1 MDWNDVRYFL
11 AVVRTGS
18 LTGASEQLRVS
29 QSTISRRI
37 DALESR
43 LSVTLFARHQTG
55 YFVTD
60 EGQSLVSHAEA
71 VEAAALGLESF
82 SAGTSRN
89 VMGTVRLTTAENLA
103 SHIIIPALP
112 HFREMHPDVRL
123 EIVTG
128 IASISLSRREAD
140 LALRLTRPEH
150 GNITIRRLGE
160 LAYGLYGSKAYLAN
174 YEKPQDGGRFA
185 GHAFIGWDD
194 NLSHLPMARWLS
206 QAMEGTSPPVTSSS
220 LQGHLAAASAG
231 LGLALLP
238 CFLADAEPDLVRLV
252 EPSDA
257 FSQEIWLAIHGD
269 LAASARVRVVAEFL
283 ATLINDHHDQLVGRA
298 PPR

>member
-11 AVVRTGS
+11 AVVRSGS
-18 LTGASEQLRVS
+18 LTSASEQLRVS
-29 QSTISRRI
+29 QSTVSRRI

-43 LSVTLFARHQTG
+43 LNIILFARHQTG

-89 VMGTVRLTTAENLA
+89 VVGTVRLTTAENLA

-112 HFREMHPDVRL
+112 RFRERHPDVRM

-128 IASISLSRREAD
+128 IASVSLSRREAD

-160 LAYGLYGSKAYLAN
+160 LAYALYASKTYLSAN
-174 YEKPQDGGRFA
+174 RRPQDGGRFV
-185 GHAFIGWDD
+185 GYAFVGWDD
-194 NLSHLPMARWLS
+194 SLSHLPMAQWLT
-206 QAMEGTSPPVTSSS
+206 QAMEGTSPVVTASS
-220 LQGHLAAASAG
+220 LQGHLAAACAG

-238 CFLADAEPDLVRLV
+238 CFLADAEPELIRLV
-252 EPSDA
+252 EPGDA

-283 ATLINDHHDQLVGRA
+283 ATLINDHQNQLMGHVGRK
-298 PPR
+298 